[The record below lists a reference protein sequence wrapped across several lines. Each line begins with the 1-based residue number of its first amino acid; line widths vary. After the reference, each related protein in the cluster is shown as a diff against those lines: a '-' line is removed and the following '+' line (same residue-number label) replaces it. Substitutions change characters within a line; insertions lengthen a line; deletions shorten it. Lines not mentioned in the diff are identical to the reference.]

1 MSTFVFVHGKLH
13 IALPLIILSLVWAP
27 SAAQESIGVFNS
39 LKGIGATV
47 RLPENDGVF
56 HTATAFVDIYGV
68 ATSRC
73 SNPGLRFNVSRQYVL
88 SRVQKGDVHL
98 SFYAGPGV
106 TLGYVR
112 DHDKGFGIDLKSLFS
127 DNEGAVAAISGDAG
141 CRFDFGGSVAL
152 DISFASDL
160 GIHIRKNEDER
171 EYFAPSVS
179 IYNNGWMQWLYPQL
193 TILFKLR

>member
-1 MSTFVFVHGKLH
+1 MYGKLH
-13 IALPLIILSLVWAP
+13 IALPLFILSLVWVP
-27 SAAQESIGVFNS
+27 SAAQESVGVFNS
-39 LKGIGATV
+39 PKGIGATV
-47 RLPENDGVF
+47 RLQESNGIF

-88 SRVQKGDVHL
+88 GRAQKGDVGL
-98 SFYAGPGV
+98 TFYAGPGA

-112 DHDKGFGIDLKSLFS
+112 DHDKGLGIDFKSLFS
-127 DNEGAVAAISGDAG
+127 DNEGFIAAISGDAG
-141 CRFDFGGSVAL
+141 CRFDFGGFVAL
-152 DISFASDL
+152 DLSLASDL
-160 GIHIRKNEDER
+160 GIHVRKNEHEK

-193 TILFKLR
+193 TILFRLK